1 MRTQPQSIIL
11 RLAALALAG
20 LLTAGCKMKSAEE
33 PAAAK
38 PTSETAPTS
47 VSLTPEALKTAG
59 IQTAAAELR
68 PAARTVRATGEI
80 LFNPKR
86 VAHVTARTAGRIEKL
101 FAYAGDRVQAGQ
113 LLISFYSKDFLS
125 LQAELLQALERSKR
139 EGLDD
144 AERRSAQS
152 LLDSVQNRIRVLD
165 IGEDELA
172 AIEKSG
178 RIITLLPVRAPIGGS
193 VIESLVNAGDYMD
206 AGVDLFRLADLST
219 VWVDLHIFERDLAAV
234 RPGCDA
240 SIRAAAFPGRTYTG
254 RIFQLG
260 SVLDEKTRTIAGRV
274 DLANPAGDL
283 RPGMYVDA
291 EIHAAAEEKALLVPA
306 AALQDFL
313 NKKVVFLRTG
323 ENVFALREVET
334 GAAFGAFVEV
344 RAGLKEGDVVA
355 TTGSFFLKSELL
367 KKTLGEDLP

>member
-1 MRTQPQSIIL
+1 MKKQTKTLIF

-20 LLTAGCKMKSAEE
+20 FLTAGCKAKSAEE
-33 PAAAK
+33 PAAK
-38 PTSETAPTS
+38 PAPAAAPST
-47 VSLTPEALKTAG
+47 VTLTPEALKTAG

-68 PAARTVRATGEI
+68 SAARTVRATGEV
-80 LFNPKR
+80 LFNPRR

-101 FAYAGDRVQAGQ
+101 FAYEGDRVQSGQ

-152 LLDSVQNRIRVLD
+152 LLDSARNRIRVLGVGD
-165 IGEDELA
+165 DELSA
-172 AIEKSG
+172 VEQSG
-178 RIITLLPVRAPIGGS
+178 RIMTLLPVRAPIGGN

-219 VWVDLHIFERDLAAV
+219 VWVDLHVFEKDLAAV
-234 RPGCDA
+234 RPGCDVA
-240 SIRAAAFPGRTYTG
+240 IRTAAFPGRTYAG
-254 RIFQLG
+254 RIFQLA
-260 SVLDEKTRTIAGRV
+260 SVLDEKTRTVAGRV
-274 DLANPAGDL
+274 DLANPASDL

-291 EIHAAAEEKALLVPA
+291 DIRAAAEAKALLIPA
-306 AALQDFL
+306 AAIQDFL
-313 NKKVVFLRTG
+313 NKKVVFLRTAEG
-323 ENVFALREVET
+323 VFALREIET
-334 GAAFGAFVEV
+334 GAAFGEIVEV

-355 TTGSFFLKSELL
+355 TAGSFFLKSELL
-367 KKTLGEDLP
+367 KKTLSMELP

>member
-1 MRTQPQSIIL
+1 MNKLAKTFFP
-11 RLAALALAG
+11 RLAVLALAG
-20 LLTAGCKMKSAEE
+20 SILTACGTKSAE
-33 PAAAK
+33 PPAAK
-38 PTSETAPTS
+38 PAPDAAPST
-47 VSLTPEALKTAG
+47 VTLTPEALKTAG

-68 PAARTVRATGEI
+68 STSRTVRATGEV

-101 FAYAGDRVQAGQ
+101 FAYEGDRVQAGQ
-113 LLISFYSKDFLS
+113 VLISFYSRDFLS

-152 LLDSVQNRIRVLD
+152 LLDSARSRIRILGV
-165 IGEDELA
+165 GEEELA
-172 AIEKSG
+172 AVEKSG
-178 RIITLLPVRAPIGGS
+178 RIMTLLPVRAPIDGT
-193 VIESLVNAGDYMD
+193 VTESLVNAGDYME
-206 AGVDLFRLADLST
+206 AGLDLFRLADLST
-219 VWVDLHIFERDLAAV
+219 VWVDLHIFEKDLAAV

-240 SIRAAAFPGRTYTG
+240 SIRAAAFPGRIYAG

-291 EIHAAAEEKALLVPA
+291 DIRTASEEKGLLVPA
-306 AALQDFL
+306 AAVQDFL
-313 NKKVVFLRTG
+313 NKKVVFLRTAEG
-323 ENVFALREVET
+323 VFALREIEA
-334 GAAFGAFVEV
+334 GGAFGPFVEV

-355 TTGSFFLKSELL
+355 TAGSFFLKSELL

>member
-1 MRTQPQSIIL
+1 MKKQTKTLIL

-20 LLTAGCKMKSAEE
+20 LLAAGCKTKSAEA
-33 PAAAK
+33 PAAK
-38 PTSETAPTS
+38 PAPEAAPST
-47 VSLTPEALKTAG
+47 VTLTPEALKTAG

-68 PAARTVRATGEI
+68 PATRTVRATGEI

-113 LLISFYSKDFLS
+113 VLLSFYSKDFLS

-152 LLDSVQNRIRVLD
+152 LLDSARNRIRVMD
-165 IGEDELA
+165 ISEDELA

-178 RIITLLPVRAPIGGS
+178 RILALLPVRTPIGGS
-193 VIESLVNAGDYMD
+193 VIESLVNAGDYME

-240 SIRAAAFPGRTYTG
+240 AIRTAAFPGRTYAG

-260 SVLDEKTRTIAGRV
+260 NVLDEKTRTIAGRI
-274 DLANPAGDL
+274 DLTNPAGDL

-291 EIHAAAEEKALLVPA
+291 EIRAATEEKALLVPA
-306 AALQDFL
+306 AAIQDFL
-313 NKKVVFLRTG
+313 NKKVVFVRTA
-323 ENVFALREVET
+323 ESVFALREIET
-334 GAAFGAFVEV
+334 GAAFGAFVEL
-344 RAGLKEGDVVA
+344 RAGLKEGEVVA
-355 TTGSFFLKSELL
+355 TAGSFFLKSELL